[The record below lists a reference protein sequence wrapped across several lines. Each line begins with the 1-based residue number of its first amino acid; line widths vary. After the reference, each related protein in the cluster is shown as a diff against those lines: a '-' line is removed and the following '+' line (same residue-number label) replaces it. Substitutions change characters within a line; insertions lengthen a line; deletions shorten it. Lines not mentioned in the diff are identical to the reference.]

1 MKNLTTTLVTGNNE
15 FMTSKLKHR
24 FIDDSF
30 DRSQSEK
37 YKLSIRFAPDGFS
50 FCMGESNSNRITAMG
65 HLVLNAAN
73 ALQLAREIDLTI
85 SEEPILN
92 GPFQAVSACFENSNY
107 AVAPTSQLDE
117 VLPATF
123 FDSTF
128 ETTSD
133 DQIFQFQLNFDL
145 SIVGATPRPILQNLK
160 KYYPNIQFQ
169 APVLP
174 ILNHEIGRFRMH
186 PFVHAHLSDHR
197 CQLVIFTEQGFHSA
211 TTYSIHAQNDVTYHI
226 LNAVRQLQF
235 DPLALEIRLSG
246 PSNWCN
252 QLGEQLKGYVKNVQ
266 TAALSKPL
274 HLPATFQNELL
285 PEYILLLE
293 QALCE

>member
-1 MKNLTTTLVTGNNE
+1 
-15 FMTSKLKHR
+15 MTSKLKHR

-50 FCMGESNSNRITAMG
+50 FCMGESNSNRIAAMG

-85 SEEPILN
+85 SEESILN
-92 GPFQAVSACFENSNY
+92 GSFQTVTACFENSKY
-107 AVAPTSQLDE
+107 AIAPTSQLEE
-117 VLPATF
+117 VMPDAF
-123 FDSTF
+123 FDTTF
-128 ETTSD
+128 EPAND
-133 DQIFQFQLNFDL
+133 DPIFQTRLNFDL
-145 SIVGATPRPILQNLK
+145 SVVGSIPRPILQNLK
-160 KYYPNIQFQ
+160 KHYPNVQFQ

-174 ILNHEIGRFRMH
+174 IVSNEIGRFRMH
-186 PFVHAHLSDHR
+186 PLVHAHLSDHR
-197 CQLVIFTEQGFHSA
+197 CQLVVFTEQGFHSA
-211 TTYSIHAQNDVTYHI
+211 TTYSIHAQSDVTYHI
-226 LNAVRQLQF
+226 LNAIRQLQF

-246 PSNWCN
+246 SSNGCN
-252 QLGEQLKGYVKNVQ
+252 QLVEQLKSYVKNVHV
-266 TAALSKPL
+266 AVLSRPL
-274 HLPATFQNELL
+274 HLPATFQNEWL